1 MTPLPRRPRLALP
14 FTILPVKDGVH
25 LVAGEDFRFTL
36 SAPSLESW
44 LPGWLVTLDGKRSL
58 DEALATLSELQ
69 RLLARSV
76 LERLHGE
83 RLLVG
88 GLAEDA
94 HRAGRYR
101 MQLEGTGPMRAE
113 LDRLASGV
121 GGESLPRSSSGRED
135 RGRDSPP
142 TSPAAS
148 VRILCQD
155 RLDWAAALDFNSAC
169 LEGDAPWLW
178 VSTGAMSRGYVS
190 PVFLPDAGPC
200 LACLLA
206 HFRYL
211 SPAPGLYDDLL
222 AHARQG
228 GGIEPVPF
236 PAPGAAVLAGLA
248 MWKVQMLGE
257 VEPRTALYRLHVLET
272 ATLET
277 TAHTV
282 LIDPECGA
290 CRNHR

>member
-1 MTPLPRRPRLALP
+1 MSPLPRRPRLALP

-36 SAPSLESW
+36 SAPGLESW
-44 LPGWLVTLDGKRSL
+44 LPAWLAALDGKRAL
-58 DEALATLSELQ
+58 TEALDTLPELQ
-69 RLLARSV
+69 QLAARSV

-94 HRAGRYR
+94 HRAGRYQVR
-101 MQLEGTGPMRAE
+101 LEGTGPVRAE
-113 LDRLASGV
+113 LERLVGQAS
-121 GGESLPRSSSGRED
+121 SLPAEEGRL
-135 RGRDSPP
+135 PACP
-142 TSPAAS
+142 T
-148 VRILCQD
+148 VRVLCQD

-178 VSTGAMSRGYVS
+178 VSTGPMSRGYVS

-200 LACLLA
+200 LACLLG

-211 SPAPGLYDDLL
+211 SPAPGLYDELL

-228 GGIEPVPF
+228 GVIEPVPF
-236 PAPGAAVLAGLA
+236 PAPGVAILAALALWKIEMLA
-248 MWKVQMLGE
+248 E
-257 VEPRTALYRLHVLET
+257 VEPPAGPYRLHVLET

-277 TAHTV
+277 TAHAV
-282 LIDPECGA
+282 LIDPECSA